1 MSTVTAIRQAV
12 PKNNARI
19 LIVEDEQVVALDL
32 SSTLENLGYVVI
44 DCVIS
49 GAAAIES
56 ALAQRPDLI
65 LMDIRLDGTL
75 DGVDAAQKIHD
86 STKCPI
92 IFLTAY
98 SDEQTLSR
106 AKKTMPFGFLV
117 KPFKMPELR
126 CTIEIAL
133 HKHQAEERLREQE
146 RWFSTTLRSLMDAVI
161 ATGPD
166 NKVRFLNTA
175 AELLTGWMD
184 QEAKDLEIQDIL
196 KLVRVQVSLP
206 AITWRTD
213 PVPDDAATTL
223 ELQSFFINRQGKT
236 VEVDDATAPIIDDA
250 GTAQGCVTV
259 LRDVTQQ
266 RRNQEEI
273 RQLTVELDRRVRE
286 RTAQLELANLQLSK
300 VSKIKDEFLRTMSLE
315 LRTPLN
321 SIIGFSMLFQQG
333 LVGGL
338 TEPQRKFIRLICE
351 SSNQLLS
358 LINDLLEL
366 SDIDAGKILLEL
378 ETLDVDAEL
387 SSGAAIVVEQAGQ
400 SRIELQP
407 ALIQPAHILLADRRK
422 LRHIICNL
430 LTNAVNFSRDGA
442 PVVITAREV
451 PRAAVQL
458 AVPTGGAAHTCRLP
472 KNEFEFF
479 VEIAVQDH
487 GIGIADPCAIFHN
500 YLHIDSSQIP
510 EHSCAGLGLTLVQ
523 QLAELHGGTAGVT
536 TVLGE
541 GSTFVAWLPLRS
553 IAQAESALASASDRS
568 ETASMRLPQVVDL

>member
-1 MSTVTAIRQAV
+1 MSAVTAIYPAA
-12 PKNNARI
+12 PNNDARI

-44 DCVIS
+44 DSVIS

-56 ALAQRPDLI
+56 ARAQRPDLI
-65 LMDIRLDGTL
+65 LMDIRLDGAL
-75 DGVDAAQKIHD
+75 DGVDAAQQIHAF
-86 STKCPI
+86 TKCPI

-106 AKKTMPFGFLV
+106 AKQTMPFGFLV

-133 HKHQAEERLREQE
+133 HKHQTEERLREQE

-175 AELLTGWMD
+175 AESLTGWLD
-184 QEAKDLEIQDIL
+184 QEAKGLEIQDIFE
-196 KLVRVQVSLP
+196 LVRVQVSLP
-206 AITWRTD
+206 TVTWRTD
-213 PVPDDAATTL
+213 PAPDDATITL
-223 ELQSFFINRQGKT
+223 EVQSFFIDRQGKT

-250 GTAQGCVTV
+250 GTAQGCVMV
-259 LRDVTQQ
+259 LRDVTEQ

-273 RQLTVELDRRVRE
+273 RQLTVELERRVRE
-286 RTAQLELANLQLSK
+286 RTAQLESANLQLSK
-300 VSKIKDEFLRTMSLE
+300 VSKVKDEFLRTMSLE

-333 LVGGL
+333 LIGEL
-338 TEPQRKFIRLICE
+338 TAPQRKFIRLICE

-378 ETLDVDAEL
+378 EALDVDAEL

-400 SRIELQP
+400 SRIGWQP
-407 ALIQPAHILLADRRK
+407 AQIQPVHILLADRRK

-430 LTNAVNFSRDGA
+430 LTNAVKFSRDGA
-442 PVVITAREV
+442 PVVMSAREV

-458 AVPTGGAAHTCRLP
+458 AVPTGGAAHTCPLP

-479 VEIAVQDH
+479 LEIAVRDH
-487 GIGIADPCAIFHN
+487 GIGIADPCAVFHN
-500 YLHIDSSQIP
+500 YLQMDSSQIP
-510 EHSCAGLGLTLVQ
+510 EHHGAGLGLTLVQ

-536 TVLGE
+536 TVLDV
-541 GSTFVAWLPLRS
+541 GSTFVVWLPLRS
-553 IAQAESALASASDRS
+553 IAQAEAALASASGRS
-568 ETASMRLPQVVDL
+568 EMTAMALPQVVRS

>member
-1 MSTVTAIRQAV
+1 MRQATQ
-12 PKNNARI
+12 KNSARI

-32 SSTLENLGYVVI
+32 SSTLENLGYDVI
-44 DCVIS
+44 DSVIS
-49 GAAAIES
+49 GAEAIKS
-56 ALAQRPDLI
+56 AREQRPDLI
-65 LMDIRLDGTL
+65 LMDIRLDGKL
-75 DGVDAAQKIHD
+75 DGIDAAQQIHD
-86 STKCPI
+86 FTKCPV

-106 AKKTMPFGFLV
+106 AKQATPFGFLV

-126 CTIEIAL
+126 CAIECAM
-133 HKHQAEERLREQE
+133 HKHQTEERLREQE

-166 NKVRFLNTA
+166 NKVRFINTA

-184 QEAKDLEIQDIL
+184 QEAKGLEIQEIL
-196 KLVRVQVSLP
+196 ELVRVEVSLP
-206 AITWRTD
+206 TVTWRID
-213 PVPDDAATTL
+213 PSPDDATTTL

-250 GTAQGCVTV
+250 GAAQGRVMV
-259 LRDVTQQ
+259 FRDVTEQ
-266 RRNQEEI
+266 RHNQEEI
-273 RQLTVELDRRVRE
+273 RQLTVELERRVRE
-286 RTAQLELANLQLSK
+286 RTVQLESANLQLSR
-300 VSKIKDEFLRTMSLE
+300 VSKVKDEFLRTMSLE

-321 SIIGFSMLFQQG
+321 SIIGFSTLFQQG

-338 TEPQRKFIRLICE
+338 TEPQRKYIRLICE
-351 SSNQLLS
+351 SSHQLLS

-366 SDIDAGKILLEL
+366 SDIDAGKVRLEL

-387 SSGAAIVVEQAGQ
+387 SSAAAIVVEQAGQ
-400 SRIELQP
+400 SRIGLQ
-407 ALIQPAHILLADRRK
+407 AAQIQPAHILLADRRK
-422 LRHIICNL
+422 LRHLICNL
-430 LTNAVNFSRDGA
+430 LTNAVKFSRDGA
-442 PVVITAREV
+442 PVVMSAREV

-458 AVPTGGAAHTCRLP
+458 AVPSGGAAHICPLP
-472 KNEFEFF
+472 NNEFEFF
-479 VEIAVQDH
+479 MEIAVQDQ

-536 TVLGE
+536 TVLGV
-541 GSTFVAWLPLRS
+541 GATFVVWLPLRS
-553 IAQAESALASASDRS
+553 IAQAKTALASASGRS
-568 ETASMRLPQVVDL
+568 KTTTMALPHLVGL